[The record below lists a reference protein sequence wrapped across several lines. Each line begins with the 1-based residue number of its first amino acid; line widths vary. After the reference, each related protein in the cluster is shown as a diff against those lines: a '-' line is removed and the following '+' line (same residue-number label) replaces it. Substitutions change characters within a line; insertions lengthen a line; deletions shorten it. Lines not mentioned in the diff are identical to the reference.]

1 MKGLREYIEKNGKHF
16 TVKLASDIIDGKL
29 DSNKVSKVTENKVY
43 YNVVEATLG
52 DIIYLANL
60 SKKSSSGKSRNVSRC
75 VEDALKVV
83 GDYRFCDGKLFVG
96 WLCGLLLSGKEFDFS
111 DYI

>member
-1 MKGLREYIEKNGKHF
+1 MKGLMEYIEKNGRHF
-16 TVKLASDIIDGKL
+16 TVKLASDIIGGKL
-29 DSNKVSKVTENKVY
+29 DSDKVSKATESKVY
-43 YNVVEATLG
+43 YNVIEATLG

-60 SKKSSSGKSRNVSRC
+60 TKKSSGKNRNVSKC

-83 GDYRFCDGKLFVG
+83 GDYRFCDGKLFVE